1 MKAVWR
7 DRYGP
12 PEVLDVVEIPTPQ
25 PRHEDVL
32 VKVEATSINTADLD
46 HLLGRPR
53 IARIGT
59 GWRRPRWG
67 IPGLDVAG
75 TVAAVG
81 PAVTRYGPGDE
92 VWADL
97 FSSGQGAFAEYVCA
111 SQDVFTPKPAQM
123 PFATVATVPHS
134 GLLALQALQVGGGV
148 EAGHQV
154 LINGGGGCVGPF
166 AIQIAR
172 ASGAEVTA
180 VDTGA
185 RVGVM
190 REAGADHVVDFVV
203 EDITRGSTRFDVVL
217 DIAANRSPLAFKR
230 VLARQGRYVQIS
242 RTLGGFVAAALV
254 GAVLGGSRK
263 MGVFAWKP
271 NSGPDLSRMTV
282 LLEEGWVAPVVDSV
296 IGLAGVPAA
305 LRRLGEGDTQGKVIV
320 KPE

>member
-25 PRHEDVL
+25 PRHDEVL
-32 VKVEATSINTADLD
+32 VRVEATSINTADLD

-53 IARIGT
+53 VARIGT
-59 GWRRPRWG
+59 GWRRPRWAV
-67 IPGLDVAG
+67 PGLDVAG

-81 PAVTRYGPGDE
+81 SAVTRYRPGDE

-97 FSSGQGAFAEYVCA
+97 FSSGHGAFAEYVCA
-111 SQDVFTPKPAQM
+111 SQEVFSPRPPQLQPT
-123 PFATVATVPHS
+123 TVATVPHS
-134 GLLALQALQVGGGV
+134 GLLALQALQSGGGI
-148 EAGHQV
+148 ESGHRV

-180 VDTGA
+180 VDTGG
-185 RVGVM
+185 RLGVM
-190 REAGADHVVDFVV
+190 REAGADHVVDFTV
-203 EDITRGSTRFDVVL
+203 EDIIRSGTRFDVVL
-217 DIAANRSPLAFKR
+217 DIAAYRSPLAFKR
-230 VLARQGRYVQIS
+230 VLTRRGRYVQIS
-242 RTLGGFVAAALV
+242 RTLGGFVAAALKGV
-254 GAVLGGSRK
+254 VLGGSRK

-271 NSGPDLSRMTV
+271 NSAPDLFRMAA
-282 LLEEGWVAPVVDSV
+282 LLEEGRVVPVVDSV

-305 LRRLGEGDTQGKVIV
+305 LHRLSEGNTRGKVIV
-320 KPE
+320 KPG